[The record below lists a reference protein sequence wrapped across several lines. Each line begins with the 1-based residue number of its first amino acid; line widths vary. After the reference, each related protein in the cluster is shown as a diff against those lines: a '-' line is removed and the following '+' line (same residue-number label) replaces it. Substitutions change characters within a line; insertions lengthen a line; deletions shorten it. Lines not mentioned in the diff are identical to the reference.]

1 MYPAELGVQLCFP
14 HPVPLNAFAP
24 ESHSRHSLFLHILV
38 SMWGF
43 QMLVCTVDGDLY
55 PPLEEQ
61 TVATDPKANKKKDKD
76 REKKFIWNHGSE

>member
-1 MYPAELGVQLCFP
+1 MFP
-14 HPVPLNAFAP
+14 TPCAP
-24 ESHSRHSLFLHILV
+24 DSLWLTTRSGQSLFLHFLV
-38 SMWGF
+38 FIWGF

-61 TVATDPKANKKKDKD
+61 TVTTDPKANKKKDKD

>member
-1 MYPAELGVQLCFP
+1 MFP
-14 HPVPLNAFAP
+14 TPCAP
-24 ESHSRHSLFLHILV
+24 ESLWLAAFSEQSLLLHVLV
-38 SMWGF
+38 LLWGF

-61 TVATDPKANKKKDKD
+61 TVTTDPKANKKKDKD